1 MNLSL
6 YIYIYMLFHR
16 DSCVVDSR
24 IVYPVACHGRGILIL
39 SGGNTPVLSDL
50 HGPMIYLYPPP
61 NRQNFIATECASRNR
76 TLHDVSNPFSPPS
89 VSALFNFRKENS
101 TYCIKKIYVY
111 TIDLV
116 KNIR

>member
-6 YIYIYMLFHR
+6 HIYIYMLFHR

-76 TLHDVSNPFSPPS
+76 TLHDVSNPFSPPPS
-89 VSALFNFRKENS
+89 PRCSISERRIARIVLKKY
-101 TYCIKKIYVY
+101 TY
-111 TIDLV
+111 T
-116 KNIR
+116 R

>member
-1 MNLSL
+1 
-6 YIYIYMLFHR
+6 MLFHR

-61 NRQNFIATECASRNR
+61 NRQNFIATDCASRNR
-76 TLHDVSNPFSPPS
+76 TLHDVSNPFSPPLRLRA
-89 VSALFNFRKENS
+89 VQFQKGE
-101 TYCIKKIYVY
+101 
-111 TIDLV
+111 
-116 KNIR
+116 